1 MITPKQL
8 KAIDITYFTIL
19 ASGSFTVTLQSR
31 NTGHCWHIL
40 FQEYPH
46 FKSCL
51 IYHTHHKGS
60 PYHRHGHSPSLPR
73 MYPSDKAPRC
83 LLAQQAEKY
92 PETDSNKQQ
101 EVSA

>member
-60 PYHRHGHSPSLPR
+60 PYHRHGHSPSLPGCIR
-73 MYPSDKAPRC
+73 QIKRHDAYWLSRQKRNPKPIQTNSRR
-83 LLAQQAEKY
+83 
-92 PETDSNKQQ
+92 
-101 EVSA
+101 